1 MIHLAR
7 HGQTAY
13 NAEGRF
19 QGHLP
24 VPLDD
29 TGRAQARELAET
41 VAAVEVRT
49 LVCSPLARARETAEI
64 VGARIGLAPEEDARF
79 TETDTGDWTDRT
91 FAEIQAADPE
101 GFHRYEISDPTFRY
115 PGGESFAEQSDR
127 VQAGLRD
134 LRARTDGPAGA
145 RRLPPRRHPPRARR
159 RDGRPH
165 RRRAGDRQRDPGDRV
180 SRISGFVFAAL
191 VLATFGAFFVAQRL
205 KATPSV
211 VGEFRRT
218 PFFSPNHDGRFDR
231 ATVRFEIR
239 KRGRVSL
246 AVVDADG
253 DEVKTLIDDDTFLP
267 YREIRARWDGT
278 NDDGDARPATAT
290 TATGSRSPTKGATWS
305 SRSRCGSTRRRRGR
319 G

>member
-41 VAAVEVRT
+41 VAGVEVRT

-64 VGARIGLAPEEDARF
+64 VGARIGLVPEEDERV
-79 TETDTGDWTDRT
+79 TETDTGAWTDRS
-91 FAEIQAADPE
+91 FAEIRAEDPE

-134 LRARTDGPAGA
+134 LRARTAD
-145 RRLPPRRHPPRARR
+145 LP
-159 RDGRPH
+159 
-165 RRRAGDRQRDPGDRV
+165 
-180 SRISGFVFAAL
+180 AL
-191 VLATFGAFFVAQRL
+191 VVCHRGVIRLA
-205 KATPSV
+205 
-211 VGEFRRT
+211 
-218 PFFSPNHDGRFDR
+218 
-231 ATVRFEIR
+231 
-239 KRGRVSL
+239 L
-246 AVVDADG
+246 AV
-253 DEVKTLIDDDTFLP
+253 
-267 YREIRARWDGT
+267 
-278 NDDGDARPATAT
+278 
-290 TATGSRSPTKGATWS
+290 ATGDQTAGGQEIGNATLV
-305 SRSRCGSTRRRRGR
+305 TV
-319 G
+319 